1 LRRKYAASTG
11 KTCVIRQGG
20 AGGEGRVGATRNGP
34 RRCDLESMTRRNG
47 EARRIAEIRQGEYP
61 GKARRGTA
69 CSRARMPGEQWDMR
83 INYIIL
89 IVSMYPMRRIV
100 RLSNCMYRPFSP
112 EDNVASTVDEITI
125 NYSEDDQLLVKEL
138 DKEVL
143 SKGAWATLMFK
154 YQDWDRQKQDY
165 GPAKFTIRRYRKI
178 NDEYRQQT
186 KFNISSVDQ
195 ANKIIAILQKW
206 VAQV

>member
-1 LRRKYAASTG
+1 
-11 KTCVIRQGG
+11 
-20 AGGEGRVGATRNGP
+20 
-34 RRCDLESMTRRNG
+34 
-47 EARRIAEIRQGEYP
+47 
-61 GKARRGTA
+61 
-69 CSRARMPGEQWDMR
+69 MR